1 MELMECLQ
9 RELATNRRAAI
20 LDLQEKIMQSEHAVP
35 AESCP
40 VRHFFAPGSY
50 GREITM
56 PAGLVVIGKI
66 HKHAHVNVLSKGVVH
81 VFTEQDGLQTLRA
94 PLTFVSHPGTKRV
107 VLIEEEAV
115 WTTVHVTDK
124 TDLAE
129 IEAEVIAT
137 DFSEVHT

>member
-1 MELMECLQ
+1 MELLKCLKG
-9 RELATNRRAAI
+9 ELASDRRVSILKLQEAI
-20 LDLQEKIMQSEHAVP
+20 LSSEHSLP
-35 AESCP
+35 SESCP

-56 PAGLVVIGKI
+56 PAGMVVIGKI

-81 VFTEQDGLQTLRA
+81 VFTEQEGMLTLRA
-94 PLTFVSHPGTKRV
+94 PLTFVSSPGTKRV

-137 DFSEVHT
+137 DFDEV